1 MMMYKQLM
9 LGKLAYNLKK
19 TRIESTQN
27 QIVSKE
33 SNDSKKQ
40 GSCQLTPLTSGGN
53 MGIVWDL
60 SVFFEISSGFE
71 PRT

>member
-19 TRIESTQN
+19 TRIESSQN
-27 QIVSKE
+27 QII

-40 GSCQLTPLTSGGN
+40 GS
-53 MGIVWDL
+53 W
-60 SVFFEISSGFE
+60 
-71 PRT
+71 